1 MLQTLFLIPPSIGGV
16 PLFGFG
22 IISALWLA
30 WCVVYAILFG
40 RKQGFNSE
48 LLSSL
53 GVMALIEFMLVVVVP
68 GIMEKGPDGEPV
80 GIAIR
85 GYGVMFLLGIV
96 SGVGL
101 SVYRGKRVGM
111 QPELIYSLALWIF
124 VAGMVGARGFYV
136 IEYWDKGF
144 QRETMMETI
153 KAVLNITQGGLVV
166 FGGLIGALGAILV
179 FANKHKLPLL
189 PLADMAAPGM
199 MLGLAFGRIGCF
211 MNGCCFG
218 DVCEAP
224 WAVEFPAGTAP
235 HMRQVEQGRA
245 FGFLLI
251 GRPEKAQPEKGTADS
266 PTPRIVATIAGV
278 AAGSQA
284 EKAGLKVGEVV
295 EEINGMPTPTLE
307 DARQALFESY
317 QQRAVTPMRITTDQ
331 GQRDIEPVAG
341 IFEHSLP
348 THPAQIYA
356 SIDALL
362 ATLLLLAFTPL
373 SRRDGETFALF
384 LTVHPISRFLLE
396 QIRIDEPGMFGTSL
410 SISQHI
416 SIVLLGLGVCLW
428 IYIERRPAGFA
439 WPRTEANSAT

>member
-40 RKQGFNSE
+40 RKQGFNTE

-68 GIMEKGPDGEPV
+68 GIMEKGPDGEPI

-85 GYGVMFLLGIV
+85 GYGVMFLLGII

-166 FGGLIGALGAILV
+166 FGGLIGAIGAILV
-179 FANKHKLPLL
+179 FASKHKLPLL

-211 MNGCCFG
+211 FNGCCFG

-266 PTPRIVATIAGV
+266 PTPRIVPTIAGI

-284 EKAGLKVGEVV
+284 EKAGLRVGEVV

-317 QQRAVTPMRITTDQ
+317 QQRAVMPMRITTDQ
-331 GQRDIEPVAG
+331 GRRDIEPMPG
-341 IFEHSLP
+341 IFERSLP

-416 SIVLLGLGVCLW
+416 SIVLLGLGVALW
-428 IYIERRPAGFA
+428 LYIERRPAGFA